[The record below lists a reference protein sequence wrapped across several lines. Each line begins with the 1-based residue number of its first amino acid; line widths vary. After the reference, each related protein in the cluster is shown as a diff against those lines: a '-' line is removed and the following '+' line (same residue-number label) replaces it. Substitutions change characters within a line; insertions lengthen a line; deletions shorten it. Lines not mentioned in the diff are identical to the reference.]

1 VNQYQFILICLA
13 GWINRNQQNV
23 IEYLQEE
30 VKVLQEQLCKKPRLN
45 DDQRR
50 RLATKAKKIGLQR
63 LKALAAIVT
72 PRTLLDWHQRLIARK
87 YDGSAKRSPGRPST
101 PGEVRE
107 LILRMAAENR
117 TWGYTCIQGALQN
130 LGHEIGRGTIA
141 KVLQEAG
148 VDPAPD
154 RQKRTTWKEF
164 LRTHWDVLAA
174 ADFFSVEVWTA
185 LGLVRYHVF
194 FVIRLA
200 TREVYIVGI
209 IPEPQGQWMKQM
221 ARNLTDGLNGFM
233 SGCRY
238 LIHDRASLFSE
249 DFRMILRAAGVES
262 VRLPARFPNLNAFA
276 ERFVRTIKES
286 CLERLIL
293 IGESS
298 LHRATSQF
306 VLHYRR
312 ERNHQGLENKII
324 RPEFTPSPTA
334 GAIKCGR
341 DQMSKA
347 ARRAAKLLS
356 SRGGLKTQRFEFSDI
371 TRSGR
376 SGRWSR
382 GFVHSPRSLYRGRQ
396 LFPGIIAIIF
406 HPPE

>member
-1 VNQYQFILICLA
+1 
-13 GWINRNQQNV
+13 
-23 IEYLQEE
+23 
-30 VKVLQEQLCKKPRLN
+30 
-45 DDQRR
+45 
-50 RLATKAKKIGLQR
+50 
-63 LKALAAIVT
+63 
-72 PRTLLDWHQRLIARK
+72 
-87 YDGSAKRSPGRPST
+87 
-101 PGEVRE
+101 
-107 LILRMAAENR
+107 
-117 TWGYTCIQGALQN
+117 
-130 LGHEIGRGTIA
+130 
-141 KVLQEAG
+141 
-148 VDPAPD
+148 
-154 RQKRTTWKEF
+154 
-164 LRTHWDVLAA
+164 
-174 ADFFSVEVWTA
+174 
-185 LGLVRYHVF
+185 
-194 FVIRLA
+194 
-200 TREVYIVGI
+200 
-209 IPEPQGQWMKQM
+209 MKQM